1 MKSANDVKKEIVTRY
16 DKDPKNWQMYV
27 GRDRRGHYDL
37 LVTHNSD
44 AWVIKEEQINPS
56 KFVGFGVKT
65 RREKLDLM
73 LKENPNS
80 FGIRSVSGKQ
90 IDKLTHALK
99 NKESVKDILSKIMSS
114 TPIRPQEIQGP
125 LVFQGPIMYSSKPM
139 SSISEQQRKLDIK
152 LRKELENLVNRRYS
166 QVYNPYM

>member
-80 FGIRSVSGKQ
+80 FGIRSVSGQQ

>member
-1 MKSANDVKKEIVTRY
+1 
-16 DKDPKNWQMYV
+16 
-27 GRDRRGHYDL
+27 
-37 LVTHNSD
+37 
-44 AWVIKEEQINPS
+44 
-56 KFVGFGVKT
+56 
-65 RREKLDLM
+65 M

-80 FGIRSVSGKQ
+80 FGIRSVSEKQ
-90 IDKLTHALK
+90 MDKLTHALK

-114 TPIRPQEIQGP
+114 TPIRPNEIQGP